1 MALASKR
8 IRGRA
13 PTGDYWPGFVDAMSS
28 LLLVLIFLL
37 TVFMITQFFLGL
49 LVSDK
54 DSALDNLRSQI
65 AELVNQLALERREKA
80 DLEVTIL
87 SLQDSLATASAES
100 ERLAAMAEDA
110 AGAGGRVAE
119 LESRLADE
127 QRVSNEALAQVE
139 LLNQQIAALRRQLA
153 TLEAAL
159 EASEQRDRESQAQ
172 IADLGRRLN
181 AALAQKVQELARY
194 RSEFFGRLRTILGD
208 RTDIEIVG
216 DRFAMQSE
224 IFFASGSADI
234 NPSGREQLDKIAVAV
249 REIAAEI
256 PDDIPW
262 VLRVDGHTD
271 ANPIATPQFPSN
283 WYLSSARAIAV
294 VDYLVAQGVPAR
306 NLVAAGFGEH
316 HPLVA
321 RRTAADNTR
330 NRRIEFKLTER

>member
-1 MALASKR
+1 MALVSRR

-37 TVFMITQFFLGL
+37 TIFMITQFFLSQ
-49 LVSDK
+49 LVSNK
-54 DSALDNLRSQI
+54 DSALENLRSQI
-65 AELVNQLALERREKA
+65 AELVNQLALERQDKA
-80 DLEVTIL
+80 DLQATIL
-87 SLQDSLATASAES
+87 SLQDSLSAATA
-100 ERLAAMAEDA
+100 ERDSLAALAEE
-110 AGAGGRVAE
+110 GAGTGSRVAE
-119 LESRLADE
+119 LESALDNE
-127 QRVSNEALAQVE
+127 KQVSNEALAQVE

-153 TLEAAL
+153 TLSAAL
-159 EASEQRDRESQAQ
+159 DAAEQKDRDQQAQ
-172 IADLGRRLN
+172 IANLGRRLN
-181 AALAQKVQELARY
+181 AALAQKVQELAKY

-208 RTDIEIVG
+208 RQDIEIVG

-234 NPSGREQLDKIAVAV
+234 NPSGKQQLDKIAQAIG
-249 REIAAEI
+249 EIAAEI

-262 VLRVDGHTD
+262 VLRIDGHTD

-294 VDYLVAQGVPAR
+294 VNYMTEKGVPENR
-306 NLVAAGFGEH
+306 LVAAGFGQF
-316 HPLVA
+316 HPLEQEPGE
-321 RRTAADNTR
+321 TANRR

>member
-1 MALASKR
+1 MALVSRR

-37 TVFMITQFFLGL
+37 TIFMITQFFLSQ
-49 LVSDK
+49 LVSNK
-54 DSALDNLRSQI
+54 DSALENLRNQI
-65 AELVNQLALERREKA
+65 AELVNQLALERQEKA
-80 DLEVTIL
+80 DLQVTIL
-87 SLQDSLATASAES
+87 SLQDSLSSATAERD
-100 ERLAAMAEDA
+100 RLAALAEEG
-110 AGAGGRVAE
+110 AGAGSRVAE
-119 LESRLADE
+119 LESALADE
-127 QRVSNEALAQVE
+127 KQVSNEALAQVE

-153 TLEAAL
+153 TLSAAL
-159 EASEQRDRESQAQ
+159 DAAELKDREQQAQ
-172 IADLGRRLN
+172 IANLGRRLN
-181 AALAQKVQELARY
+181 AALAQKVQELAKY
-194 RSEFFGRLRTILGD
+194 RSEFFGRLRAILGD
-208 RTDIEIVG
+208 RQDIEIVG

-234 NPSGREQLDKIAVAV
+234 NPSGKQQLDKIAQAI

-294 VDYLVAQGVPAR
+294 VNYLTEKGVPENR
-306 NLVAAGFGEH
+306 LVAAGFGQF
-316 HPLVA
+316 HPLEQE
-321 RRTAADNTR
+321 RSEAANRR

>member
-1 MALASKR
+1 MALANRR

-13 PTGDYWPGFVDAMSS
+13 PSSDYWPGFVDAMSS

-37 TVFMITQFFLGL
+37 TIFMITQFFLSL

-54 DSALDNLRSQI
+54 DSALDSLRSQI

-87 SLQDSLATASAES
+87 SLQESLATASAENA
-100 ERLAAMAEDA
+100 RLAAMADEG
-110 AGAGGRVAE
+110 AGAGSRIAD

-127 QRVSNEALAQVE
+127 QRVSSEALSQVE

-234 NPSGREQLDKIAVAV
+234 NPSGQEQLDKIALAV

-256 PDDIPW
+256 PDDIAW

-321 RRTAADNTR
+321 GRTAADNTR

>member
-1 MALASKR
+1 MALANKR

-13 PTGDYWPGFVDAMSS
+13 PTADYWPGFVDAMSS

-37 TVFMITQFFLGL
+37 TIFMITQFFLSL

-54 DSALDNLRSQI
+54 DSALDSLRSQI
-65 AELVNQLALERREKA
+65 ADLVHQLALERREKA

-87 SLQDSLATASAES
+87 SLQESLATASAENA
-100 ERLAAMAEDA
+100 RLAAMADEG
-110 AGAGGRVAE
+110 AGAGSRIAD

-127 QRVSNEALAQVE
+127 QRVSSEALSQVE

-234 NPSGREQLDKIAVAV
+234 NPSGQEQLDKIALAV

-256 PDDIPW
+256 PDDISW

-321 RRTAADNTR
+321 GRTAADNTR